1 MLTDYEFKK
10 WCSDQKL
17 SKLSIS
23 TLTDIRSS
31 EPARRVGG
39 GRKNV
44 SGFYPSK
51 KNQKS
56 IQFESHKVE
65 LPFIYELEHDE
76 SVLEYYDQPP
86 AFKINYQSK
95 SGRNLGFFYTPDF
108 FVIRASSAGWV
119 ECKTE
124 KELQKLLVKQP
135 HRYSFNSDG
144 YWFSPPALSYAA
156 QFGFDFQIFSD
167 AKINWILYRNLTFLE
182 DYYRAID
189 ESKNLRNRSDELI
202 ENLVRA
208 QPGITLNQL
217 LDNKLGISA
226 DSIYFLIASE
236 QIYIDLG
243 ACLLVEP
250 EQCQVF
256 CDLEYASSHKSIF
269 LSLRSADTIT
279 LPVINLVT
287 KEQINW
293 DGQIYTLIKV
303 GHTQITLRSELGE
316 LIDLPV
322 TELESK
328 IRLGQITVNKQMYAG
343 SNPDELNSRLRG
355 ASQKDLED
363 ANRRYRSIEPILLG
377 QKIENPTVP
386 ERTLR
391 DWLAKY
397 KQAQQQYG
405 YGYIGLLNH
414 SNKKGNRN
422 RKLPEQILEL
432 INEFITQ
439 SYETH
444 KQKRKYE
451 VYGAFCNACANAG
464 IPDDQIP
471 SYKTFIS
478 EIKQRSGWHQ
488 TCSREGHRAAYPQQ
502 SFYWELELTT
512 PKHGDRSLEV
522 CHIDH
527 TKLDIE
533 LRCSHTD
540 QVLGRPWATFLVDA
554 YSRRI
559 LAVYLTFD
567 PPSYR
572 SCMMVLRICVMRYS
586 RLPQIIVTD
595 NGKEFHS
602 TYFESLLALF
612 ECTLK
617 HRPPAASRFSGVCER
632 LFGTANTQF
641 VYNLAGNTQITKK
654 VRLMTKTVN
663 PKNLAIW
670 TLGLLY
676 LYLCEWAYSEY
687 DTTEHPALGMSPS
700 DAFNQGIAKYGLRTH
715 RLIPWDENLRIL
727 TLPTTQ
733 SQKVKVHPV
742 QGIQIRGIHY
752 WNSAFRDPSI
762 HKTYVAIRYDPFDI
776 GIAYA
781 YVRGQWIE
789 CISEYYAAFKGRSEK
804 EIWLATTELQ
814 KRKTNHHQEFK
825 VRAKKLAEFL
835 SSAEAEEVL
844 LAQRLRDN
852 QGKEVFKLIECE
864 RNKIQFHESL
874 NMTETVAVEPSENKN
889 LESVKVESVT
899 QIPTK
904 LQIFDSY

>member
-76 SVLEYYDQPP
+76 EVLEYYDQPP

-144 YWFSPPALSYAA
+144 CWFSPPALSYAA

-167 AKINWILYRNLTFLE
+167 AKINWTLYRNLIFLE

-202 ENLVRA
+202 ENIVRA

-236 QIYIDLG
+236 QIYIDLET
-243 ACLLVEP
+243 CLLVEP

-256 CDLEYASSHKSIF
+256 CDREYASSHKSIF

-279 LPVINLVT
+279 LPVINLVP

-303 GHTQITLRSELGE
+303 GHTQITLRSELRE

-328 IRLGQITVNKQMYAG
+328 IRLGQITVNKKMYAG
-343 SNPDELNSRLRG
+343 SNPDELNSILRG

-422 RKLPEQILEL
+422 RKLPEQIL
-432 INEFITQ
+432 
-439 SYETH
+439 
-444 KQKRKYE
+444 
-451 VYGAFCNACANAG
+451 
-464 IPDDQIP
+464 
-471 SYKTFIS
+471 
-478 EIKQRSGWHQ
+478 
-488 TCSREGHRAAYPQQ
+488 
-502 SFYWELELTT
+502 
-512 PKHGDRSLEV
+512 
-522 CHIDH
+522 
-527 TKLDIE
+527 
-533 LRCSHTD
+533 
-540 QVLGRPWATFLVDA
+540 
-554 YSRRI
+554 
-559 LAVYLTFD
+559 
-567 PPSYR
+567 
-572 SCMMVLRICVMRYS
+572 
-586 RLPQIIVTD
+586 
-595 NGKEFHS
+595 
-602 TYFESLLALF
+602 
-612 ECTLK
+612 
-617 HRPPAASRFSGVCER
+617 
-632 LFGTANTQF
+632 
-641 VYNLAGNTQITKK
+641 
-654 VRLMTKTVN
+654 
-663 PKNLAIW
+663 
-670 TLGLLY
+670 
-676 LYLCEWAYSEY
+676 
-687 DTTEHPALGMSPS
+687 
-700 DAFNQGIAKYGLRTH
+700 
-715 RLIPWDENLRIL
+715 
-727 TLPTTQ
+727 
-733 SQKVKVHPV
+733 
-742 QGIQIRGIHY
+742 RG
-752 WNSAFRDPSI
+752 
-762 HKTYVAIRYDPFDI
+762 
-776 GIAYA
+776 
-781 YVRGQWIE
+781 
-789 CISEYYAAFKGRSEK
+789 
-804 EIWLATTELQ
+804 
-814 KRKTNHHQEFK
+814 
-825 VRAKKLAEFL
+825 
-835 SSAEAEEVL
+835 
-844 LAQRLRDN
+844 
-852 QGKEVFKLIECE
+852 
-864 RNKIQFHESL
+864 
-874 NMTETVAVEPSENKN
+874 
-889 LESVKVESVT
+889 
-899 QIPTK
+899 
-904 LQIFDSY
+904 